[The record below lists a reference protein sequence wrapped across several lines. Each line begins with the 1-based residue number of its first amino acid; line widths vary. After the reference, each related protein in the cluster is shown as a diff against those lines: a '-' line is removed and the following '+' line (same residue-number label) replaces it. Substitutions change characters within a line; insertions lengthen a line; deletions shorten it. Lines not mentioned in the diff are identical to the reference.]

1 MVTKPDIATMAD
13 GEQIGRVVVP
23 LVVIDV
29 MDNKGASVSG
39 FCHSAS
45 LAAMAVSI
53 TDSGSQTAS
62 ETGAVLASQPAHPCR
77 ITRSR
82 QIAPTIGRCHV
93 CQPRSGAVS
102 DSRSDHRPGRISAA
116 VPRASRLGSQCNLLR
131 SKRYALA
138 RRRRSLFADIPR
150 GKALFKASVD
160 PIWVM
165 SVSVSGRSQ
174 FLADWR
180 DHGSAA
186 AGARDCRQF
195 RNFSK
200 SSFVIS
206 ASDLVPS
213 QSHLAGHRSVS
224 AEPGAIALW
233 RNSAR
238 VAPSVDRALPP
249 ASPGK
254 GV

>member
-1 MVTKPDIATMAD
+1 MVAKPDIARMAD

-62 ETGAVLASQPAHPCR
+62 ETGAVLASQSAHPCGV
-77 ITRSR
+77 TRAR
-82 QIAPTIGRCHV
+82 QIAATIGSRHICSPRRGTLYQTALDRCRRGV
-93 CQPRSGAVS
+93 AAT
-102 DSRSDHRPGRISAA
+102 IS
-116 VPRASRLGSQCNLLR
+116 LQT
-131 SKRYALA
+131 
-138 RRRRSLFADIPR
+138 RRRAKFD
-150 GKALFKASVD
+150 
-160 PIWVM
+160 
-165 SVSVSGRSQ
+165 
-174 FLADWR
+174 FL
-180 DHGSAA
+180 
-186 AGARDCRQF
+186 GAKGVTKPSRCEPLRT
-195 RNFSK
+195 
-200 SSFVIS
+200 
-206 ASDLVPS
+206 LVPS
-213 QSHLAGHRSVS
+213 LVILLEPRSCARSIVPMCIPSRFKLLGYGRDQRSAVTTTWNLRHRRYLG
-224 AEPGAIALW
+224 EPLRHTAPGFLTRCQRHVRNRSRLLRPDAIALW